1 MIDSTT
7 WRMADRL
14 AHGRLEAIIASHR
27 ANGLSADAISRRLHA
42 DHGIDVAGRTIAR
55 WIIAAALDDD
65 EPLDAA

>member
-1 MIDSTT
+1 MIDTAT

-14 AHGRLEAIIASHR
+14 AHGRLEAIIATHR

-42 DHGIDVAGRTIAR
+42 DHGIDVTGRTIAR
-55 WIIAAALDDD
+55 WIAAADTAD